1 MTQQEL
7 IRLYDIGILTREL
20 LKELEDFIDD
30 IEDDSIYEI
39 VEYYQKALLHFSKI
53 FVEKMKEKL
62 DN

>member
-1 MTQQEL
+1 MTQDEL

-20 LKELEDFIDD
+20 LKKLEDFVDNIETDD
-30 IEDDSIYEI
+30 IYEI
-39 VEYYQKALLHFSKI
+39 VEYYQQALIHFSKI